1 MQVFIKTQ
9 IHHLKQSMA
18 YNEPWKFIKSYT
30 IIFDVPKPGHGKRYQ
45 STWSTTD
52 ELLNNTHA

>member
-18 YNEPWKFIKSYT
+18 YNEPLKFIKSYT
-30 IIFDVPKPGHGKRYQ
+30 IIFDFPILVMGNSISQRGVPR
-45 STWSTTD
+45 T
-52 ELLNNTHA
+52 NC